1 MNWFEAITGFPEGSY
16 AQTQRRLRVVMGQLS
31 SDASPK
37 SYTVGKLET
46 PSLGELRARTAGL
59 PSLGRSQVSVAQG
72 DVRKL
77 HAAPDHA
84 GALFQVA
91 SQFNLLEM
99 VHPDVSPEDG
109 VTRYELD
116 PTQGPACAIA
126 AGAATIFRNYLVRF
140 PDGTIGQTRE
150 RQIDCLRDMGE
161 ALGNGSGN
169 LWRMKNGY
177 ALFTQDGLS
186 RVDRQLAA
194 ATDDEVDAL
203 RCLLRIGLHWGAG
216 VTDVEPG
223 PTVSQVFCSALPV
236 SYNGIA
242 ATGPWKRFATLVLE
256 AAYEATL
263 RAGWLSASRGA
274 SNRVFLTRLGGGA
287 FGNHADWIHAAMRR
301 ALEQAQAWG
310 LDVRVVSYG
319 PADDELL
326 QLVRE
331 SGVSPAARVGDASG
345 D

>member
-16 AQTQRRLRVVMGQLS
+16 RETQRRLRVVMGQLS
-31 SDASPK
+31 SDASPR
-37 SYTVGKLET
+37 SYTVGMLET
-46 PSLGELRARTAGL
+46 PSLGELRSRTAGL
-59 PSLGRSQVSVAQG
+59 PALGRSRLSVAQG

-77 HAAPDHA
+77 HAASEHT

-109 VTRYELD
+109 VARYELD
-116 PTQGPACAIA
+116 RTQGPACAIA

-150 RQIDCLRDMGE
+150 RQIDCLRDLGE
-161 ALGNGSGN
+161 ALGNGSGS
-169 LWRMKNGY
+169 LWKMKNGY

-186 RVDRQLAA
+186 RVDEHLAA
-194 ATDDEVDAL
+194 ASDDEVDSL
-203 RCLLRIGLHWGAG
+203 RCRLRIGLHWGAG

-223 PTVSQVFCSALPV
+223 PTVSQAFCSALPV
-236 SYNGIA
+236 SYNRIA
-242 ATGPWKRFATLVLE
+242 STDAWRRFATLVLE

-263 RAGWLSASRGA
+263 RAAWLSASRGA

-287 FGNHADWIHAAMRR
+287 FGNHVDWIHAAMRR
-301 ALEQAQAWG
+301 ALDQAQGWG

-319 PADDELL
+319 PPDDELV
-326 QLVRE
+326 QFVR
-331 SGVSPAARVGDASG
+331 GFDAGLGARGG
-345 D
+345 N